1 MRWLWIALVA
11 GGLGITA
18 CAKEKGQAS
27 PEARGKTGMDSM
39 KGMEGM
45 SGMEAM
51 KGMESGASDSTGTGG
66 AGVSLDRTAAD
77 RLGITFARAAVRPVG
92 RETRVVG
99 TLTYAEPRRQYV
111 NARIMGWVE
120 RLYADYMGKPVR
132 KGDPLLALYSP
143 ELVSA
148 QEEYLSARRL
158 GDRSLAA
165 AAKRRLTLWNIPQ
178 DQIDSLERTG
188 EASRT
193 ILLRSPMSGEIA
205 EKMVTEGQAVQAG
218 DNLFLIA
225 DRRVLWADLAVFEMD
240 ARSVR
245 VGSPV
250 EVTVDAMPG
259 KTYEGRVTFI
269 HPTVDEKTRTITARA
284 EVMNRDGALRPGMYA
299 TAMIRPATAK
309 ALTVPTQAVLPT
321 GTQNLVFVNRGDG
334 RFMPRAVAVGMRG
347 DSLVE
352 IVHGLKPGDEVIA
365 SAAYLLD
372 SESNLAAAMHGLML
386 QMGMGLDMGGMEME
400 GGNGGKD
407 GKNGK
412 NGKTGKTGKDKDG
425 GMGGMKMGEEGKR

>member
-1 MRWLWIALVA
+1 MRPLWIFVLAFELA
-11 GGLGITA
+11 FGLAITA
-18 CAKEKGQAS
+18 CGKQEQSGQSSTA
-27 PEARGKTGMDSM
+27 ADGKAKTGEL

-45 SGMEAM
+45 AGVGAME
-51 KGMESGASDSTGTGG
+51 GMESGKADSAGAAG

-77 RLGITFARAAVRPVG
+77 RLGITFTRAAVRPLG

-111 NARIMGWVE
+111 NARIMGWVDS
-120 RLYADYMGKPVR
+120 LYADYVGKPVQ

-143 ELVSA
+143 EIVSA
-148 QEEYLSARRL
+148 QEEYLSSRRL
-158 GDRSLAA
+158 GDESLTAA
-165 AAKRRLTLWNIPQ
+165 AQRRLALWNIPQ

-188 EASRT
+188 EVRRT
-193 ILLRSPMSGEIA
+193 IVLQSPMDGEIA
-205 EKMVTEGQAVQAG
+205 EKMVTEGQAVQPG

-225 DRRVLWADLAVFEMD
+225 DRSVLWVDLAVFEMD

-245 VGSPV
+245 IGSPV
-250 EVTVDAMPG
+250 EIAVDALPG

-284 EVMNRDGALRPGMYA
+284 QVSNRDGALRPGMYA

-309 ALTVPTQAVLPT
+309 VLTVPTQAVLPT

-334 RFMPRAVAVGMRG
+334 QFMPRAVAVGIRG

-372 SESNLAAAMHGLML
+372 SESNLAAAMQGLML

-400 GGNGGKD
+400 SGKD
-407 GKNGK
+407 GRKGE
-412 NGKTGKTGKDKDG
+412 DG
-425 GMGGMKMGEEGKR
+425 AMREMKMDKESKR

>member
-1 MRWLWIALVA
+1 MRSLWSFVLAV
-11 GGLGITA
+11 GLAITA
-18 CAKEKGQAS
+18 CSKQEQAGSSRYGGKGKATM
-27 PEARGKTGMDSM
+27 EGR
-39 KGMEGM
+39 KGMEGTP
-45 SGMEAM
+45 GMGAM
-51 KGMESGASDSTGTGG
+51 EGMESSAGDSAGAS
-66 AGVSLDRTAAD
+66 GVPLDRTAAD
-77 RLGITFARAAVRPVG
+77 RLGITFARAAVRPLG
-92 RETRVVG
+92 QETRVVG

-111 NARIMGWVE
+111 SARVMGWVDQ
-120 RLYADYMGKPVR
+120 LYADYMGKPVR

-158 GDRSLAA
+158 GDKSLAA
-165 AAKRRLTLWNIPQ
+165 AAQRRLALWNIPQ

-225 DRRVLWADLAVFEMD
+225 DRSVLWADLAVFEMD

-321 GTQNLVFVNRGDG
+321 GTRNLVFVNRGDG
-334 RFMPRAVAVGMRG
+334 RFMPRAVAVGTRG

-352 IVHGLKPGDEVIA
+352 IIHGLKPGDEVIA

-372 SESNLAAAMHGLML
+372 SESNLAAAMQGLML
-386 QMGMGLDMGGMEME
+386 QMGMGLDMGGMTAGPRDSGADGQEME
-400 GGNGGKD
+400 
-407 GKNGK
+407 
-412 NGKTGKTGKDKDG
+412 
-425 GMGGMKMGEEGKR
+425 GMKMGDEGKR

>member
-1 MRWLWIALVA
+1 MRPLWTFILVL
-11 GGLGITA
+11 GLAVQA
-18 CAKEKGQAS
+18 CAKEKESDQPSTAAERKRKMEG
-27 PEARGKTGMDSM
+27 M

-45 SGMEAM
+45 PGMGPMEGMERDPGDSA
-51 KGMESGASDSTGTGG
+51 GA
-66 AGVSLDRTAAD
+66 AGVPLDRTAAN
-77 RLGITFARAAVRPVG
+77 RLGITFARAAVRPLG

-120 RLYADYMGKPVR
+120 QLYADYMGKPVQ

-143 ELVSA
+143 ELVGA

-158 GDRSLAA
+158 GDESLTA
-165 AAKRRLTLWNIPQ
+165 AAKRRLVLWNIPQ

-188 EASRT
+188 EARRT
-193 ILLRSPMSGEIA
+193 IVFRSPMTGEIA

-225 DRRVLWADLAVFEMD
+225 DRRLLWVDLAVFEMD

-245 VGSPV
+245 FGSPV
-250 EVTVDAMPG
+250 EITVDALPG

-299 TAMIRPATAK
+299 TALIRPATAK
-309 ALTVPTQAVLPT
+309 ALTVPAQAVLPT

-334 RFMPRAVAVGMRG
+334 RFMPRAVAVGIRG

-372 SESNLAAAMHGLML
+372 SESNLAAAMQGLML
-386 QMGMGLDMGGMEME
+386 QMGMGLDMGGMKAGKRDSAVGAPQA
-400 GGNGGKD
+400 GGQN
-407 GKNGK
+407 
-412 NGKTGKTGKDKDG
+412 
-425 GMGGMKMGEEGKR
+425 MKMGEEGQR

>member
-1 MRWLWIALVA
+1 MRRLWIAVLAA
-11 GGLGITA
+11 GLIITA
-18 CAKEKGQAS
+18 CRRKEQSGSTSIGA
-27 PEARGKTGMDSM
+27 EGTAGVEGM

-45 SGMEAM
+45 NGMGATEGM
-51 KGMESGASDSTGTGG
+51 KLG
-66 AGVSLDRTAAD
+66 AGDSAGAAAGVALDRSMAD
-77 RLGITFARAAVRPVG
+77 RLGIAFARAAVRPLG

-111 NARIMGWVE
+111 NARVMGWVE
-120 RLYADYMGKPVR
+120 ELYADYMGKPVR

-158 GDRSLAA
+158 GDTSLAA
-165 AAKRRLTLWNIPQ
+165 AAQRRLSLWNIPQ
-178 DQIDSLERTG
+178 DQIDSLGRTG
-188 EASRT
+188 AARRT
-193 ILLRSPMSGEIA
+193 IVLRSPMSGEIA

-225 DRRVLWADLAVFEMD
+225 DRRILWADLAVFEMD

-245 VGSPV
+245 LGSPV
-250 EVTVDAMPG
+250 EVTVDAVPG
-259 KTYEGRVTFI
+259 KTYQGRVTFI

-334 RFMPRAVAVGMRG
+334 RFMPRAVAVGMRS

-352 IVHGLKPGDEVIA
+352 IVSGLKSGDEVIA

-372 SESNLAAAMHGLML
+372 SESNLAAAMQGLML
-386 QMGMGLDMGGMEME
+386 QMGMGLDMGGMQME
-400 GGNGGKD
+400 GGEEKD
-407 GKNGK
+407 G
-412 NGKTGKTGKDKDG
+412 
-425 GMGGMKMGEEGKR
+425 MAGMKMSGDKPDSGRAAGRKPDGTKP